1 MTTVSASNIEKINQT
16 FNEVRKVSFLEKKE
30 ASMSEES
37 INAFL
42 DKIIEFKK
50 LLQEKTKKI
59 ELINENLEKITWFDD
74 LEEEAL
80 IMINETIS
88 LCKDLHSTLI
98 RFYVRLN
105 FLKVKGIAKNEIK
118 VFKSVID
125 DLKEISEDLE
135 SVFFFLPQMPDF
147 KDTTKKL
154 SLI

>member
-1 MTTVSASNIEKINQT
+1 MITISASNIEKISQT
-16 FNEVRKVSFLEKKE
+16 FNEVRTISFQEKKE
-30 ASMSEES
+30 ASISEES

-50 LLQEKTKKI
+50 LLHEKTHKI
-59 ELINENLEKITWFDD
+59 ELINENLEKITWFND

-80 IMINETIS
+80 MMINETIS

-98 RFYVRLN
+98 RFYVKLN

-118 VFKSVID
+118 VFKTAID

-135 SVFFFLPQMPDF
+135 SVFFFLPHIPDF

>member
-1 MTTVSASNIEKINQT
+1 MTTISASNIEKISQT
-16 FNEVRKVSFLEKKE
+16 FNEVRKVSFYEKKE

-37 INAFL
+37 INACL

-50 LLQEKTKKI
+50 LLHKKTQKI
-59 ELINENLEKITWFDD
+59 ALINENLEKITWFDD

-88 LCKDLHSTLI
+88 LCRDLHSTLI

-105 FLKVKGIAKNEIK
+105 FLKIKGIAKNEIK

-147 KDTTKKL
+147 KETTKKL

>member
-1 MTTVSASNIEKINQT
+1 MTTISASNIEKISQT
-16 FNEVRKVSFLEKKE
+16 FNEVRKVSFHEKKE

-50 LLQEKTKKI
+50 LLHEKTQKI
-59 ELINENLEKITWFDD
+59 ALINENLEKITWFDD

-88 LCKDLHSTLI
+88 LCRDLHSTLI

-105 FLKVKGIAKNEIK
+105 FLKIKGIAKNEIK

-147 KDTTKKL
+147 KETTKKL

>member
-105 FLKVKGIAKNEIK
+105 FLKIKGIAKNEIK

-147 KDTTKKL
+147 KETTKKL